1 MGHVGLLGEGLH
13 KIILVVPSEQKSD
26 GKIPVREYGGGAC
39 SDVNSEG
46 SSIVVFSKFES
57 QDPEYL

>member
-1 MGHVGLLGEGLH
+1 MGHAGLLGEGLH
-13 KIILVVPSEQKSD
+13 KITLVVPGEKSD

-46 SSIVVFSKFES
+46 SSIVGFSKFES
-57 QDPEYL
+57 QDPGYL